1 MTPTPAHHHP
11 FSIHRIAILLLCI
24 GLFSLLAFGPP
35 PVAAQPETTVPTRLI
50 LDNGVIE
57 LHLDTANFGGAITF
71 LGPSGEN
78 RNLINNH
85 DHGRQIQQ
93 SYYAGTDLDRSS
105 EGQHPA
111 WSPWPWNPTQA
122 GDAFGNPSVV
132 LEARAEEHQ
141 AYVKTVPNMWD
152 MPGELC
158 QCTMETWVE
167 LDGNV
172 AQIRNR
178 LAINADA
185 DAWQPAPRHQEMPAI
200 YTVSSLSRILTY
212 IGDEPWTNAPLTR
225 ITRKPMPGRE
235 DFPWNY
241 WPSQEYPGQATEH
254 WAAAVDETGYGLGV
268 FMPETELFIGGQL
281 GRPTDDEFAFPT
293 TYIAPLRTLF
303 LRPGGEVEFAY
314 ELILGYLHTI
324 RAHAVPPPTQ

>member
-1 MTPTPAHHHP
+1 MK
-11 FSIHRIAILLLCI
+11 R
-24 GLFSLLAFGPP
+24 SLLKHPSFSHSPYVLCACICGLLVLLAWQVWAREDSAIP
-35 PVAAQPETTVPTRLI
+35 ARLI

-57 LHLDTANFGGAITF
+57 LRLDTANFGGAITF

-93 SYYAGTDLDRSS
+93 SFYAGTDQDRSL

-122 GDAFGNPSVV
+122 GDAFGNPSLV
-132 LEARAEEHQ
+132 LEARADENQ

-152 MPGELC
+152 MPDEPC

-167 LDGNV
+167 LRDNV
-172 AQIRNR
+172 VMVRNR
-178 LAINADA
+178 LRIDEDA
-185 DAWQPAPRHQEMPAI
+185 GEWENAPRHQEMPAI
-200 YTVSSLSRILTY
+200 YTVAALSRLLTY
-212 IGDEPWTNAPLTR
+212 LGDAPWTNAPLTQ

-241 WPSQEYPGQATEH
+241 WPSQEYPGVATEN
-254 WAAAVDETGYGLGV
+254 WAAAVDAFGYGLGV
-268 FMPETELFIGGQL
+268 FMKETELFIGGQV
-281 GRPTDDEFAFPT
+281 GRSTDDEFAFPT
-293 TYIAPLRTLF
+293 TYISPLRTMVLK
-303 LRPGGEVEFAY
+303 PGDEVEFAY
-314 ELILGYLHTI
+314 ELILGYLDTI